1 MAGADDDARPVPL
14 PAGSGPGR
22 QVSWPIEKVAEIY
35 RASIDHALAS
45 PTVARVVDARPGV
58 TGDDIRARMFRYE
71 NVQAAIRP
79 CRVRH
84 LYYLRAV
91 TAREWTLARRNE
103 HARLAR
109 WSARAALALVLL
121 LVPTPVVLVV
131 RAPALAA
138 WLTPLVALLLAV
150 LLLTDV
156 RARARLRR
164 WALLAYYAL
173 ATEIWELAAEPL
185 GRRWGNA
192 QALGTAPVVRRV
204 VDELLGEDRDALLL
218 PDSTEGLRSPGSDGY
233 HVDNRPLAQLR
244 RKIDQIDGGAI
255 AVSGPRGAGKTTL
268 LENAVG
274 PDDFTVVTHAPATY
288 APHDFLLSLF
298 VTVCEGYLRHE
309 GQQVPD
315 LTRLSRRALRGLR
328 HPLTRGVRWFGY
340 ALPAAALVV
349 VGLFATARSLREAH
363 GGTVERWVDD
373 LGRDLGDWGLDAW
386 HGRSVGAALVITCA
400 GLLVWALRR
409 ATWFTAALPTAVR
422 VLARVAGTALVVGAV
437 LSLPLDPEIRRQT
450 TDLYDNSAATL
461 LLTAPAVVAAVAL
474 SSDVVDTL
482 TTWYRTRGPW
492 LFVNPVNGPVLGV
505 ILGIALVGFLIDET
519 GRAVLTDPSN
529 PTRLLAFL
537 AGLALWRLAA
547 RPWRRARPESDLLR
561 RCRDQLYRLQTAQT
575 TTAATNLGGAAAPL
589 LTLGASG
596 TATLATVPPNY
607 PALVADFRRLLG
619 DIAAELARRDRRT
632 VVVIDEVDRLG
643 SAEQALAFL
652 REIKAVL
659 GVPRVHFLLSVA
671 DDVGAAF
678 VRRGLPHRDVTDS
691 SLDDIV
697 HVGPATLAES
707 AALLTKRAPGISDPY
722 VLLAHAL
729 SGGLPRDLIRYARRL
744 LEIQDATEQLELPDI
759 ARAMILEEVHETLD
773 GFHNLLARQ
782 RWTPETSA
790 VLVAFRDLMGHLR
803 TACTCCPE
811 RATALEAA
819 LTHFAT
825 RPAPA
830 GEEARVLLDEAA
842 VYAYFSLTLLEIF
855 GRPGFAARR
864 ETAALGGAD
873 GDPETLADARR
884 ELAVSP
890 YSARPLLDAV
900 RRAWALAI
908 PPAGAAT
915 PPPPRS
921 VPCRG

>member
-1 MAGADDDARPVPL
+1 MAGADDDELPVTL
-14 PAGSGPGR
+14 PAGSRPGQ
-22 QVSWPIEKVAEIY
+22 QVSWPIAKVAEIY
-35 RASIDHALAS
+35 RESVDHALAS
-45 PTVARVVDARPGV
+45 PSIARRLDARPGV
-58 TGDDIRARMFRYE
+58 TTQDIHARMLRHE
-71 NVQAAIRP
+71 NVQAAIKP
-79 CRVRH
+79 CRIRYE
-84 LYYLRAV
+84 YYLRAV
-91 TAREWTLARRNE
+91 KVREWTLARRNE

-173 ATEIWELAAEPL
+173 ATEVWELAAEPL

-268 LENAVG
+268 LENAVR

-298 VTVCEGYLRHE
+298 VAVCEGYLRHE
-309 GQQVPD
+309 GQQVPNFA
-315 LTRLSRRALRGLR
+315 RLPRRALRGLR
-328 HPLTRGVRWFGY
+328 RPLTRGVRWFGY

-349 VGLFATARSLREAH
+349 VGLFATARSLRQTH
-363 GGTVERWVDD
+363 GGTVERWADD
-373 LGRDLGDWGLDAW
+373 LGRHLGDWGLDAW
-386 HGRSVGAALVITCA
+386 HGRSVGAALAIT
-400 GLLVWALRR
+400 GVGVVLWALRR
-409 ATWFTAALPTAVR
+409 ATWFTAALPTALR
-422 VLARVAGTALVVGAV
+422 VLARVTGTALVAGAV
-437 LSLPLDPEIRRQT
+437 LSLPLDPEIRRHAA
-450 TDLYDNSAATL
+450 DFYLDSAPAGL
-461 LLTAPAVVAAVAL
+461 LVVPAVVVLSAL
-474 SSDVVDTL
+474 VGDFIDSL
-482 TTWYRTRGPW
+482 TTWYRTRGVW
-492 LFVNPVNGPVLGV
+492 LGV
-505 ILGIALVGFLIDET
+505 VVVGAPIAWGVTLAALVGLLATDA
-519 GRAVLTDPSN
+519 GRDLLTDPSN
-529 PTRLLAFL
+529 PTRLLAVL
-537 AGLALWRLAA
+537 TGLALWRLAA
-547 RPWRRARPESDLLR
+547 RPWRAARPESDLPS

-575 TTAATNLGGAAAPL
+575 TTAATNLGGTAAPL

-607 PALVADFRRLLG
+607 PVLVADFKRLLG
-619 DIAAELARRDRRT
+619 DIAAELARRDQRT

-707 AALLTKRAPGISDPY
+707 TALLTKRAPGISDPY

-782 RWTPETSA
+782 RWTPETST

-803 TACTCCPE
+803 TACTCCPG
-811 RATALEAA
+811 RAAALEAA

-830 GEEARVLLDEAA
+830 GDDARVLLDEAA
-842 VYAYFSLTLLEIF
+842 VYAYFSLTLLEVF
-855 GRPGFAARR
+855 GRPGFTTRR
-864 ETAALGGAD
+864 EVAALRGAD

-900 RRAWALAI
+900 RRAWTLTIPLADGT
-908 PPAGAAT
+908 A